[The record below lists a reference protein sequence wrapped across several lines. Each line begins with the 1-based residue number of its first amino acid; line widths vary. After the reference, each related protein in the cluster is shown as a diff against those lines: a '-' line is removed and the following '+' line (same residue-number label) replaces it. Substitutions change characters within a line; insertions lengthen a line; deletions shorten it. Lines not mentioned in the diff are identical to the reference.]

1 MATSRSRPTVE
12 AQGLLRRLIVETDE
26 SATVKLFVQ
35 LCRRSAALRQW
46 LWEDFARDPAA
57 RSRFAR
63 LLKGAKAVAVERV
76 SQLTADETPREEE
89 LRQLRAKFSD
99 RIYGGLNWRE
109 VEALVGQFRAGRADL
124 AAYLLALQWRRAG
137 AAALDSPQL
146 LRCAAAFLDPAL
158 RTGDRH
164 RLNQLRTAVAL
175 VAASISPRKRRTA
188 IGYSEWWKLQLVS
201 YLLRNPRPSYRTREL
216 HAHLV
221 ELGLKVSAK
230 DIRRFC
236 ARHGI
241 SRDMRAGRPTGAK
254 TRTAFKKLPLIP
266 RRPASTASELHR
278 P

>member
-1 MATSRSRPTVE
+1 MATSRSRQTVE
-12 AQGLLRRLIVETDE
+12 DPGLLRRLMVETDE
-26 SATVKLFVQ
+26 SATAALFVH
-35 LCRRSAALRQW
+35 LCRHSAALRHW

-63 LLKGAKAVAVERV
+63 LLKSKDVVAVDRV
-76 SQLTADETPREEE
+76 ARLTADISPREEE
-89 LRQLRAKFSD
+89 LRQLRARFSD

-158 RTGDRH
+158 RTGDRR

-175 VAASISPRKRRTA
+175 VGASIAPGKRRTA

-201 YLLRNPRPSYRTREL
+201 YVLRNPRPTYRTREL
-216 HAHLV
+216 HAHLG

-236 ARHGI
+236 LRHGI

-254 TRTAFKKLPLIP
+254 TRKVSPNS
-266 RRPASTASELHR
+266 R
-278 P
+278 